1 MSKPLLQIALDSL
14 SLEKAVADAK
24 QAENQVEIIECG
36 TILAFSEGMKAVSTL
51 RALHPNHIIV
61 CDLKTTDGGA
71 ILAKMAFEAGAD
83 WLTVS
88 AAAHPATKA
97 ACKKVADEFN
107 AAHPELKVKKEIQ
120 IEIYGNWT
128 VEKDAKEWVELG
140 VKQAIYH
147 RSRDAELAGKGWTA
161 EDVELMKQLSDLGIE
176 LSITGGIVPED
187 IHLFKEIKNAK
198 AFIAGRALV
207 GEKGKQTAEAIRAE
221 IDKYCTKPALEPN
234 KNGVLSTGT
243 PFSSHFFYL
252 FSIFGK
258 PIFSTISPHF
268 RRLKSGSLC
277 LILTPLLNC

>member
-24 QAENQVEIIECG
+24 QAESAVEIIEVG
-36 TILAFSEGMKAVSTL
+36 TILACAEGMKAVSTL

-107 AAHPELKVKKEIQ
+107 QANPDAKVKKEIQ

-128 VEKDAKEWVELG
+128 FEDAKEWVDLG

-147 RSRDAELAGKGWTA
+147 RSRDAELAGKGWT
-161 EDVELMKQLSDLGIE
+161 EDDIEKMKRLEELGLAI
-176 LSITGGIVPED
+176 SITGGIIPED
-187 IHLFKEIKNAK
+187 IHLFKDIRNAK

-207 GEKGKQTAEAIRAE
+207 GDKGKATADAIRAQ
-221 IDKYCTKPALEPN
+221 IAK
-234 KNGVLSTGT
+234 
-243 PFSSHFFYL
+243 FW
-252 FSIFGK
+252 
-258 PIFSTISPHF
+258 
-268 RRLKSGSLC
+268 
-277 LILTPLLNC
+277 

>member
-1 MSKPLLQIALDSL
+1 MTKPLLQIALDSL

-24 QAENQVEIIECG
+24 QAENSVEIIEVG
-36 TILAFSEGMKAVSTL
+36 TILACAEGMKAVSTL

-107 AAHPELKVKKEIQ
+107 AANNPQTPKEIQ

-128 VEKDAKEWVELG
+128 MEDAKDWVTLG

-147 RSRDAELAGKGWTA
+147 RSRDAELAGKSWTP
-161 EDVELMKQLSDLGIE
+161 EDIELMRQLSDLGIE
-176 LSITGGIVPED
+176 VSITGGIVPED
-187 IHLFKEIKNAK
+187 IHLFKDIKNAK

-207 GEKGKQTAEAIRAE
+207 GEKGKATAEAIRAE
-221 IDKYCTKPALEPN
+221 INKYW
-234 KNGVLSTGT
+234 
-243 PFSSHFFYL
+243 
-252 FSIFGK
+252 
-258 PIFSTISPHF
+258 
-268 RRLKSGSLC
+268 
-277 LILTPLLNC
+277 

>member
-1 MSKPLLQIALDSL
+1 MTKPLLQIALDSL

-24 QAENQVEIIECG
+24 QAENSVEIIEVG
-36 TILAFSEGMKAVSTL
+36 TILACAEGMKAVSTL

-107 AAHPELKVKKEIQ
+107 AANNPQIPKEIQ

-128 VEKDAKEWVELG
+128 MEDAKDWVALG

-147 RSRDAELAGKGWTA
+147 RSRDAELAGKSWTP
-161 EDVELMKQLSDLGIE
+161 EDIELMRQLSDLGIE
-176 LSITGGIVPED
+176 VSITGGIVPED
-187 IHLFKEIKNAK
+187 IHLFKDIKNAK

-207 GEKGKQTAEAIRAE
+207 GEKGKATAEAIRAE
-221 IDKYCTKPALEPN
+221 INKYW
-234 KNGVLSTGT
+234 
-243 PFSSHFFYL
+243 
-252 FSIFGK
+252 
-258 PIFSTISPHF
+258 
-268 RRLKSGSLC
+268 
-277 LILTPLLNC
+277 

>member
-1 MSKPLLQIALDSL
+1 MKTKPLLQIALDSL
-14 SLEKAVADAK
+14 TLEKAVADAR
-24 QAENQVEIIECG
+24 QASNLVEIIEVG
-36 TILAFSEGMKAVSTL
+36 TILACAEGMKAVSTL
-51 RALHPNHIIV
+51 RALHPEHIIV
-61 CDLKTTDGGA
+61 CDLKTTDGGT

-128 VEKDAKEWVELG
+128 IDDAKDWVELG
-140 VKQAIYH
+140 VHQAIYH
-147 RSRDAELAGKGWTA
+147 RSRDAELAGKGWTQ
-161 EDVELMKQLSDLGIE
+161 EDVALMKQLSRLGIA

-207 GEKGKQTAEAIRAE
+207 GEKGRATAEAIRQE
-221 IDKYCTKPALEPN
+221 IAKYW
-234 KNGVLSTGT
+234 
-243 PFSSHFFYL
+243 
-252 FSIFGK
+252 
-258 PIFSTISPHF
+258 
-268 RRLKSGSLC
+268 
-277 LILTPLLNC
+277 

>member
-24 QAENQVEIIECG
+24 QAESAVEIIEVG
-36 TILAFSEGMKAVSTL
+36 TILACAEGMKAVSTL

-107 AAHPELKVKKEIQ
+107 QVNLDAKVKKEIQ

-128 VEKDAKEWVELG
+128 FEDAKEWVDLG

-147 RSRDAELAGKGWTA
+147 RSRDAELAGKGWT
-161 EDVELMKQLSDLGIE
+161 EDDIEKMKRLEELGLEI
-176 LSITGGIVPED
+176 SITGGIIPED
-187 IHLFKEIKNAK
+187 IHLFKDIRNAK

-207 GEKGKQTAEAIRAE
+207 GEKGKATADAIRAE
-221 IDKYCTKPALEPN
+221 IAKYW
-234 KNGVLSTGT
+234 
-243 PFSSHFFYL
+243 
-252 FSIFGK
+252 
-258 PIFSTISPHF
+258 
-268 RRLKSGSLC
+268 
-277 LILTPLLNC
+277 

>member
-1 MSKPLLQIALDSL
+1 MAKPVLQIALDSL

-24 QAENQVEIIECG
+24 QAESVVEIIEVG
-36 TILAFSEGMKAVSTL
+36 TILAFAEGMKAVSTL

-97 ACKKVADEFN
+97 ACKKVADDFN

-128 VEKDAKEWVELG
+128 FEDAQEWVDLG
-140 VKQAIYH
+140 VTQAIYH
-147 RSRDAELAGKGWTA
+147 RSRDAELAGKGWT
-161 EDVELMKQLSDLGIE
+161 EDDIEKMKRLEQIGLE

-198 AFIAGRALV
+198 VFIAGRALV
-207 GEKGKQTAEAIRAE
+207 GEKGKATADAIRAE
-221 IDKYCTKPALEPN
+221 IEKYW
-234 KNGVLSTGT
+234 
-243 PFSSHFFYL
+243 
-252 FSIFGK
+252 
-258 PIFSTISPHF
+258 
-268 RRLKSGSLC
+268 
-277 LILTPLLNC
+277 

>member
-1 MSKPLLQIALDSL
+1 MTKPLLQIALDSL

-24 QAENQVEIIECG
+24 QAENSVEIIEVG
-36 TILAFSEGMKAVSTL
+36 TILACAEGMKAVSTL

-107 AAHPELKVKKEIQ
+107 AANNPQTPKEIQ

-128 VEKDAKEWVELG
+128 MEDAKDWVTLG

-147 RSRDAELAGKGWTA
+147 RSRDAELAGKSWTP
-161 EDVELMKQLSDLGIE
+161 EDIELMRQLSDLGIE
-176 LSITGGIVPED
+176 VSITGGIVPED
-187 IHLFKEIKNAK
+187 IHLFKDIKNAK

-207 GEKGKQTAEAIRAE
+207 GEKGKATAEAIRTE
-221 IDKYCTKPALEPN
+221 INKYW
-234 KNGVLSTGT
+234 
-243 PFSSHFFYL
+243 
-252 FSIFGK
+252 
-258 PIFSTISPHF
+258 
-268 RRLKSGSLC
+268 
-277 LILTPLLNC
+277 